1 MFTDT
6 CSASSTGARAAAA
19 AAVEVA
25 AAAGAVVAR
34 TRAPSRRP
42 GLPAAGGCMVQP
54 RTPGRRAAHGS
65 AGARRRLCAPRDGS
79 PPSYGYIRSL
89 MKGANEMN
97 LARACLGNS
106 GFRNI
111 PIYMGSHGAERS
123 ESQGSTSI
131 RHHSQRV
138 SGAAGSFLPA
148 RVCWCGPRATRKGG
162 VWPCRAAE
170 PRVGA
175 EKERE
180 GRGAGPAWTA
190 ATAS

>member
-6 CSASSTGARAAAA
+6 CSASSTGAHAAAA

-131 RHHSQRV
+131 RHHSQRQRRRWLF
-138 SGAAGSFLPA
+138 S
-148 RVCWCGPRATRKGG
+148 TR
-162 VWPCRAAE
+162 PCVLVRAARHQE
-170 PRVGA
+170 GGRLALPRGGA
-175 EKERE
+175 PS
-180 GRGAGPAWTA
+180 GG
-190 ATAS
+190 